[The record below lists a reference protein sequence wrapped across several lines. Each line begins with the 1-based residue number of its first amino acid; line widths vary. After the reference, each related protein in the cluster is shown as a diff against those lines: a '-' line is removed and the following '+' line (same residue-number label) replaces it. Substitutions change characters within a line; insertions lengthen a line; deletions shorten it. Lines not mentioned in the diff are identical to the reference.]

1 MLEPLGVQVADGDD
15 AGDVVLED
23 PRHIHVVGDAAAADL
38 ADLDLVAGRVGAQ
51 DGGGDD
57 GGQHGCAGGA
67 GQGGL
72 EELSAGEVEMIIH
85 NIVTLS

>member
-1 MLEPLGVQVADGDD
+1 MLEPFGVQVADGDD
-15 AGDVVLED
+15 AGAVVLED
-23 PRHIHVVGDAAAADL
+23 ARHVHVVRDAAAADL

-57 GGQHGCAGGA
+57 GRHEGCAGSA

-72 EELSAGEVEMIIH
+72 EELAAGEVEMLVH
-85 NIVTLS
+85 KM